1 MSPKFLTA
9 NQAAELVEDGDMVA
23 IGGFVG
29 VGHPE
34 ALTKALEAR
43 FIQTGRPRQIGLVY
57 AAGQGDGAERGLNHL
72 AHTGLIKRVIGGHYN
87 LAPKLGRLALE
98 NQIEAYNL
106 PQGVITHLFR
116 DIAAGKLGTLT
127 HVGLGTF
134 VDPRHEGGRVNSVT
148 QEPLVELV
156 NIDGQERLL
165 YRAFPIQVAFLRGTS
180 ADERGNVTMER
191 EAACLEATAI
201 AQAVKNSGGRVIVQV
216 ERLVQANTLDP
227 RLVKIPGIYV
237 HAVVVADDP
246 RDHMQTFAE
255 TFNPAYCGEI
265 RIPASQVPLLELNE
279 RKVIARRSVM
289 ELQAGDVVN
298 LGIGLPEAVAMVAN
312 EEGLSD
318 QLTLT
323 VEAGPTGGIPAG
335 GLSFG
340 AALNPEAILDQ
351 PVQFD
356 FYDGGGLDLA
366 CLGMLEADQ
375 YGNVNVSRLGGRL
388 IGCGG
393 FINISQNAKRVV
405 FCGTF
410 TAGGLEVAIA
420 DGRLIVEREGH
431 IPKFRQH
438 VEQITFSGAYASQAG
453 QSVKYITERAVFE
466 LKDGQLWLTE
476 IAPGIDLERDIL
488 QRMEF
493 QPIIAPAL
501 RTMDARI
508 FGRQP
513 MGWRPARCSAA

>member
-1 MSPKFLTA
+1 MSPRFLTA
-9 NQAAELVEDGDMVA
+9 SQAAELVEDGDMVA
-23 IGGFVG
+23 VGGFVG

-43 FIQTGRPRQIGLVY
+43 FIQTGRPRQISLVY

-72 AHTGLIKRVIGGHYN
+72 AHAGLIKRVIGGHYN
-87 LAPKLGRLALE
+87 LAPRLGRLALE

-148 QEPLVELV
+148 REPLVELV
-156 NIDGQERLL
+156 NLAGQERLL

-246 RDHMQTFAE
+246 NDHMQTFAE
-255 TFNPAYCGEI
+255 AFNPAYCGEI
-265 RIPASQVPLLELNE
+265 RIPPSQVRPLELNE

-289 ELQAGDVVN
+289 ELRAGDVVN
-298 LGIGLPEAVAMVAN
+298 LGIGLPEAVAVVAN
-312 EEGLSD
+312 EEGLSG

-410 TAGGLEVAIA
+410 TAGGLEVTIA
-420 DGRLIVEREGH
+420 DGRLTINQEGR
-431 IPKFRQH
+431 IPKFRRR

-453 QSVKYITERAVFE
+453 QSVKYVTERAVFE

-476 IAPGIDLERDIL
+476 LAPGIDLDRDIL

-493 QPIIAPAL
+493 KPVIAPTL

-508 FGRQP
+508 FGRQA
-513 MGWRPARCSAA
+513 MGWCPA